1 MDADAA
7 TGTCAITGETLHR
20 AELRAVA
27 SLAPGPLAALH
38 RDHPDIDPEAL
49 ISLPAARAL
58 RRKHL
63 EELLER
69 ERGELTT
76 LDREVLDSLQSGAPI
91 SEEPEAVFDD
101 ERDLGARA
109 ADALARFGG
118 SWAFILT
125 FSTIILVWM
134 AVNVTGLLLG
144 TFDPYP
150 FILLNLAL
158 STLAALQAPVIMM
171 SQRRQEEKDRLRSEN
186 DYKVNLKAEIEIR
199 HLHEKLDT
207 HLARQWERLAA
218 IQRLQ
223 IAMLEDETTAR
234 ESERDA

>member
-1 MDADAA
+1 MAKDPT
-7 TGTCAITGETLHR
+7 TGTCAVTGETLR
-20 AELRAVA
+20 RSELRRVA
-27 SLAPGPLAALH
+27 SLTPGQLEALR
-38 RDHPDIDPEAL
+38 RDHPDLAPDAL
-49 ISLPAARAL
+49 IGRDLARSY
-58 RRKHL
+58 RRRHL
-63 EELLER
+63 EDLLAR
-69 ERGELTT
+69 ERGALTA
-76 LDREVLDSLQSGAPI
+76 LDREVLDSLQSGTPI
-91 SEEPEAVFDD
+91 TEEPEAEFDD

-118 SWAFILT
+118 SWAFILSFT
-125 FSTIILVWM
+125 VIILVWM

-199 HLHEKLDT
+199 NLHEKIDT
-207 HLARQWERLAA
+207 HLAHQWERLAA

-223 IAMLEDETTAR
+223 IELLEETAR
-234 ESERDA
+234 DEAGRGP

>member
-1 MDADAA
+1 MDADPT
-7 TGTCAITGETLHR
+7 TGTCAVTGETLHR
-20 AELRAVA
+20 SELRSVS
-27 SLAPGPLAALH
+27 SLTSGQLSAL
-38 RDHPDIDPEAL
+38 RQDYPDLDADAL
-49 ISLPAARAL
+49 VSVRAARIY
-58 RRKHL
+58 RRRHL

-69 ERGELTT
+69 ERGALTA
-76 LDREVLDSLQSGAPI
+76 LDHQVLDSLQTGVPI
-91 SEEPEAVFDD
+91 SEEPEAGFDD
-101 ERDLGARA
+101 ERDFGARA
-109 ADALARFGG
+109 ADAMARFGG

-125 FSTIILVWM
+125 FGVIILVWM
-134 AVNVTGLLLG
+134 VVNVTGLMLG

-199 HLHEKLDT
+199 HLHEKIDA
-207 HLARQWERLAA
+207 HLAHQWERLAA

-223 IAMLEDETTAR
+223 FAMLEEEATAR
-234 ESERDA
+234 ETDRDG